1 MKENS
6 PPLLVAL
13 VPLAFLIILLGTNV
27 SIFGDDALSFSNQI
41 ALLLAAGLGGLLGR
55 FYGTSFSDLMDGAID
70 NLKQAV
76 PALIVL
82 LLIGALAGSWL
93 LSGIVPAMIY
103 YGLKILNPDIFLFA
117 SCIIC
122 AIVSISTGSS
132 WGTVATVGIALLG
145 IGKAMEIHEGL
156 VAGAIISGA
165 YFGDKMSPLSDTTN
179 LAPAVAGTD
188 LLTHIKY
195 MSITTIPSILISL
208 LIFLIIGFNY
218 DTTFDEASVSELSV
232 LLEQSF
238 DLNPLLFIVPIVVI
252 GLIVK
257 RIPAAP
263 ALGVGAILG
272 IVFAMIFQQEL
283 IADLVKS
290 EAGGNAYALSL
301 RALGSDFSIPSTNP
315 ILAELMSTGGMSGM
329 LNTIWLI
336 ICAMIFGG
344 VMDRNGCLKVITGSL
359 LKLATGRTSLI
370 GTTAASS
377 IFMNF
382 TASDQYLAIVVPGKM
397 YEPTFKERGLHPAN
411 LSRTLEDAGTVT
423 SVLIP
428 WNTCGA
434 TQAGV
439 LGVATAVYW
448 PFCFFCL
455 ISPIM
460 TMIMAAF
467 NIRIKKLD
475 DEVNA
480 SND

>member
-179 LAPAVAGTD
+179 
-188 LLTHIKY
+188 
-195 MSITTIPSILISL
+195 
-208 LIFLIIGFNY
+208 
-218 DTTFDEASVSELSV
+218 
-232 LLEQSF
+232 
-238 DLNPLLFIVPIVVI
+238 
-252 GLIVK
+252 
-257 RIPAAP
+257 
-263 ALGVGAILG
+263 
-272 IVFAMIFQQEL
+272 QQDFRTEL
-283 IADLVKS
+283 IHS
-290 EAGGNAYALSL
+290 
-301 RALGSDFSIPSTNP
+301 
-315 ILAELMSTGGMSGM
+315 
-329 LNTIWLI
+329 
-336 ICAMIFGG
+336 
-344 VMDRNGCLKVITGSL
+344 
-359 LKLATGRTSLI
+359 
-370 GTTAASS
+370 
-377 IFMNF
+377 
-382 TASDQYLAIVVPGKM
+382 
-397 YEPTFKERGLHPAN
+397 
-411 LSRTLEDAGTVT
+411 
-423 SVLIP
+423 
-428 WNTCGA
+428 
-434 TQAGV
+434 
-439 LGVATAVYW
+439 
-448 PFCFFCL
+448 
-455 ISPIM
+455 
-460 TMIMAAF
+460 
-467 NIRIKKLD
+467 
-475 DEVNA
+475 
-480 SND
+480 